1 MSARSAKK
9 TLNFEEATA
18 RLEEIVAR
26 VNNPETGL
34 EDMIALAAE
43 GLTLI
48 KNSEQLL
55 ADAELKIRKLEQTDN
70 KAPAPEPQDNH
81 ADFTL
86 I

>member
-1 MSARSAKK
+1 
-9 TLNFEEATA
+9 
-18 RLEEIVAR
+18 
-26 VNNPETGL
+26 
-34 EDMIALAAE
+34 MIALAAE

-70 KAPAPEPQDNH
+70 NAPAPEPQDNH